1 MQVSASAQQKITLSI
16 TLIVSAAVGLAIFAY
31 GLAVRDVC
39 LGAGLG
45 PASSNALA
53 LLACA
58 PILAA
63 LYSFDF

>member
-1 MQVSASAQQKITLSI
+1 MQVSASAQEKITLGL
-16 TLIVSAAVGLAIFAY
+16 TLVVSAAVGMAIFAY

-39 LGAGLG
+39 FGAGLG
-45 PASSNALA
+45 QASSNALA